1 MQSYIVYRRA
11 RALVLPVLLPV
22 LALAACNRTR
32 EARGEV
38 SAAWSNKALVEVKGV
53 QVAQVRA
60 AIGQRL
66 TETRPKALSE
76 DTWAHVHKLYAQFG
90 NGPLFL
96 SKNGVN
102 DDRVKAL
109 LRALASA
116 DKDALRL
123 DAYRLPDV
131 ARAVTTIEQAKAP
144 TADELAEADVL
155 LSSAYAALGEDLLIG
170 QVNPRN
176 LTQDWHIDNR
186 DEAVDSALVR
196 SLRDPVL
203 DQAIARMR
211 PQDEGYAQLQ
221 KDLVRFRDIA
231 KKGGWPKVPAG
242 RSLKPGEGDSPARLA
257 ALRDRLAAEGIA
269 VPAAPPVAAPAAPEP
284 GAPASRNASGDAVYD
299 RGLAGAVAQ
308 YQSRHGIP
316 VDSILVA
323 GTVESMNIPASY
335 RLGQI
340 AANLERYR
348 WLPRQLGARYVL
360 VNVPAFHLEAYDSGQ
375 KVLEMKTIVG
385 QEYEDKNTP
394 VFADS
399 MQYVVFRP
407 YWNVTPDIQKK
418 ELEPKIQ
425 ADPDYMAR
433 NDYEYWNDHGVQRVR
448 QKPGDKNSLGYVK
461 FLFPNDF
468 NIYLHDTPQRE
479 LFDKDVRAFSHGCI
493 RIEKPA
499 ELAQWVLGWSADSVQ
514 RAMHNP
520 PDDKA
525 VKVPRPLPVYITYFT
540 ADGRDGV
547 VHFGND
553 LYDRDAALVKAMAAE
568 SGQKPEIVQAVATL
582 RKMVA
587 D

>member
-316 VDSILVA
+316 VDSILGA

-493 RIEKPA
+493 RVEKPA
-499 ELAQWVLGWSADSVQ
+499 QLAQWALGWDAGKVDQ
-514 RAMHNP
+514 AMHEGKDNVTVTLQQ
-520 PDDKA
+520 KI
-525 VKVPRPLPVYITYFT
+525 PVYIVYFT
-540 ADGRDGV
+540 AYHVGDQLA
-547 VHFGND
+547 FGSD
-553 LYDRDAALVKAMAAE
+553 LYHRDDQLVKAMEGATGQTPEAIAA
-568 SGQKPEIVQAVATL
+568 VQAIS
-582 RKMVA
+582 KFA